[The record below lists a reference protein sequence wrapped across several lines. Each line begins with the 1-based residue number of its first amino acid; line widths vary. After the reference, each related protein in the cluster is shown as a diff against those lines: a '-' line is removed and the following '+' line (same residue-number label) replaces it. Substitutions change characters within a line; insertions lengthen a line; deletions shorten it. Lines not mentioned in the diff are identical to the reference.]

1 MKKAEQVLRD
11 ALAMTGM
18 VIPLTST
25 GRGGSVEFLCRQIPG
40 QEASWLSVVEALLRW
55 GDEKS
60 NVKDRLF
67 IARRYLLKDGKMV
80 FGWFVG
86 IDMPSAGKL
95 QDACKTMAELI
106 SNHQPELSP
115 AVSTPQ
121 PSRTP
126 VKASP
131 AVGAPSIRV
140 ISKGTDGEGKDYE
153 VTEMPL
159 PHVTRDLNA
168 PTAGSTKGAFLHGKA
183 PIVGRRT

>member
-1 MKKAEQVLRD
+1 MKKAEQILRD

-40 QEASWLSVVEALLRW
+40 QEASWLGVVESLLKW
-55 GDEKS
+55 GEEKS
-60 NVKDRLF
+60 NIKDRLF

-86 IDMPSAGKL
+86 IDMPSATKL

-106 SNHQPELSP
+106 SGHQAELSP
-115 AVSTPQ
+115 AVSTAPPQ
-121 PSRTP
+121 RGA
-126 VKASP
+126 VKAPP
-131 AVGAPSIRV
+131 ARGGPSITVVSR
-140 ISKGTDGEGKDYE
+140 GTDGEGKDYE

-159 PHVTRDLNA
+159 PHVSRDLNA
-168 PTAGSTKGAFLHGKA
+168 PTTGSTKGAFLHGKA
-183 PIVGRRT
+183 PVVGRR